1 MSVSRLCCTIAL
13 GFVLPLT
20 APGIRAAEI
29 DKYLPDDTEI
39 VLHANIRQ
47 ILDSE
52 LGRKYLMPQLEAGLK
67 GNAEAQQILSAVG
80 FDSLKDVV
88 SLTVAAPGD
97 SEKKWVMLVHAHVD
111 LEKVRAAVEA
121 YAAKQPDAVK
131 IHKQGNVPFYETK
144 NPKQPAHTFYA
155 TFVDNETLVVSP
167 DKDYV
172 LGTIAR
178 KEADK
183 PPSLDNK
190 LVELV
195 KKMDAKQSLWLAL
208 LPDKLAKALPQNN
221 QTGDLAK
228 KVQSFNAGVALTDGV
243 QFSLRV
249 QTPDAKAAREMQ
261 QTLKGIQAI
270 LILAITSNEQLK
282 DFGPTLTDIVNSIKF
297 TLDKTIVGLDLNISA
312 KQIEEGLKK

>member
-1 MSVSRLCCTIAL
+1 MSVRRLSWIIAL
-13 GFVLPLT
+13 GFVLPLM
-20 APGIRAAEI
+20 APGVRAAEI

-52 LGRKYLMPQLEAGLK
+52 LGKKYLMPQLEAGLK

-80 FDSLKDVV
+80 FDSLKDVT
-88 SLTVAAPGD
+88 SLTVAIPGD
-97 SEKKWVMLVHAHVD
+97 SEKKWMIVVHARVD
-111 LEKVRAAVEA
+111 LDKVRTAVET

-131 IHKQGNVPFYETK
+131 VHKQGNVPFYEIK
-144 NPKQPAHTFYA
+144 NPKQPGQTFYA
-155 TFVDNETLVVSP
+155 TFVDHETLVISP

-172 LGTIAR
+172 LATIAK
-178 KEADK
+178 KETPK
-183 PPSLDNK
+183 PPALNNK
-190 LVELV
+190 LADLV
-195 KKMDAKQSLWLAL
+195 KKVDAKESLWLAL
-208 LPDKLAKALPQNN
+208 LPDRLAKAFPQNK
-221 QTGDLAK
+221 QTADLAK
-228 KVQSFNAGVALTDGV
+228 KVQSLNAGIALTDGV

-249 QTPDAKAAREMQ
+249 QTPDAKAARDMQ

-297 TLDKTIVGLDLNISA
+297 TLDQTVVGMDLNISA

>member
-1 MSVSRLCCTIAL
+1 MSVSRLCCIIAL
-13 GFVLPLT
+13 GFVLPLM
-20 APGIRAAEI
+20 AAGVRAAEI

-52 LGRKYLMPQLEAGLK
+52 LGKKYLMPQLEAGLK
-67 GNAEAQQILSAVG
+67 ENAEAQQILSAVG
-80 FDSLKDVV
+80 FDSLKDVT

-97 SEKKWVMLVHAHVD
+97 NEKKWVILVHARVD
-111 LEKVRAAVEA
+111 LDKVRTAVEA

-131 IHKQGNVPFYETK
+131 VHKQGNVPFYETK
-144 NPKQPAHTFYA
+144 NPKQPRQTFYA
-155 TFVDNETLVVSP
+155 TFVDHETLVISP

-172 LGTIAR
+172 LATIAK
-178 KEADK
+178 KEAPK
-183 PPSLDNK
+183 PPALNNK
-190 LVELV
+190 LVDLV
-195 KKMDAKQSLWLAL
+195 KKVDAKESLWLAL
-208 LPDKLAKALPQNN
+208 LPDRLAKAFSQNK
-221 QTGDLAK
+221 QTADLAK
-228 KVQSFNAGVALTDGV
+228 KVQSLNAGIALTDGV

-249 QTPDAKAAREMQ
+249 QTPDAKAARDMQ

-270 LILAITSNEQLK
+270 LVLGITSNEQLK

-297 TLDKTIVGLDLNISA
+297 TLDQTVVGMDLNISA

>member
-1 MSVSRLCCTIAL
+1 MSVRRICCTIAL
-13 GFVLPLT
+13 GFVLPL
-20 APGIRAAEI
+20 AVPGIRAAEI

-39 VLHANIRQ
+39 VFHANIRQ

-52 LGRKYLMPQLEAGLK
+52 LGKKYLMPQLEAGLK

-80 FDSLKDVV
+80 FDSLKDVT
-88 SLTVAAPGD
+88 SLTVAIPGD
-97 SEKKWVMLVHAHVD
+97 SEKKWMILVHARVD
-111 LEKVRAAVEA
+111 LDKVRTAVEA

-131 IHKQGNVPFYETK
+131 VQKQGNVPFYEIK
-144 NPKQPAHTFYA
+144 NPKQPGQAFYS
-155 TFVDNETLVVSP
+155 TFVDHETLVISP

-172 LGTIAR
+172 LATIAK
-178 KEADK
+178 KEAPK
-183 PPSLDNK
+183 PPALNDK
-190 LVELV
+190 LVDLV
-195 KKMDAKQSLWLAL
+195 KKVDAKESLWLAL
-208 LPDKLAKALPQNN
+208 LPDRLAKAFSQNK
-221 QTGDLAK
+221 QTADLAK
-228 KVQSFNAGVALTDGV
+228 KVQSLDAGIALTDGV

-249 QTPDAKAAREMQ
+249 QTPDAKAARDMQ

-297 TLDKTIVGLDLNISA
+297 TLDQTVVGMDLNISA